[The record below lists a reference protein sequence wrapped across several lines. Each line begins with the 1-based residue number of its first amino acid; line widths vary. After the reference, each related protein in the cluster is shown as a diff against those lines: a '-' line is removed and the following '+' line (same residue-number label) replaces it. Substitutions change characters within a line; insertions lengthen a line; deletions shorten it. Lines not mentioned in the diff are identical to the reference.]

1 MTTNDAVHFGPRLI
15 GSPTGSLRAAV
26 LVKPNRSI
34 ERAKPRIGEPGVVY
48 ERALE
53 QHGVLVKTLRYYGVE
68 AVVLEPHGEDSYE
81 SAVADAA
88 VAFEDG
94 AVLMRPTP
102 MGRRAEA
109 DRTEAEFARL
119 DVPLAGHIAAPGL
132 LDGSDVL
139 LVGQTAF
146 VGAGR
151 RGNALGRAGFATVA
165 RAHGYRVV
173 DVPLAGDVP
182 ALCAVAGAIADDTV
196 VLAADKTDPQAFAG
210 FKTIVLERGEELGA
224 GVLCLGDRHVL
235 ANLRFRTALSAMRR
249 AGVTVDAIDL
259 YDFCK
264 AGITPAMLVLSLKRD

>member
-1 MTTNDAVHFGPRLI
+1 MTTKEAAHFGPRLI

-68 AVVLEPHGEDSYE
+68 TIVFEPHGEDAYE
-81 SAVADAA
+81 SAVSDAA

-94 AVLMRPTP
+94 AMLMRPTP

-109 DRTEAEFARL
+109 DRTEAEFAQL
-119 DVPLAGHIAAPGL
+119 DVPLAGHIVAPGL

-139 LVGQTAF
+139 MVGKTAF
-146 VGAGR
+146 VGSGR
-151 RGNALGRAGFATVA
+151 RGNALGRAGFSTVA

-173 DVPLAGDVP
+173 EVSLADDAP
-182 ALCAVAGAIADDTV
+182 ALCAVAGAIDDATV
-196 VLAADKTDPQAFAG
+196 VLAADKVDPHAFAG
-210 FKTIVLERGEELGA
+210 LETIVLDRGEELGA

-235 ANLRFRTALSAMRR
+235 ANVRFRTSLSAMRR

-264 AGITPAMLVLSLKRD
+264 AGITPAMLVLALKRD

>member
-68 AVVLEPHGEDSYE
+68 TVVLEPHGEDSYE

-151 RGNALGRAGFATVA
+151 RGNALGRAGFAAVA

-210 FKTIVLERGEELGA
+210 FKTIVLDRGEELGA

-264 AGITPAMLVLSLKRD
+264 AGITPAMLVLALKRD

>member
-1 MTTNDAVHFGPRLI
+1 MTTKEAPHFGPRLI
-15 GSPTGSLRAAV
+15 GSPTGSLRSAL

-53 QHGVLVKTLRYYGVE
+53 QHAVLAKTLRYYGVE
-68 AVVLEPHGEDSYE
+68 TVELEPHGEDAYE

-94 AVLMRPTP
+94 AMLMRPTP

-119 DVPLAGHIAAPGL
+119 DVPLAGHVVAPGL
-132 LDGSDVL
+132 LDGGDVL
-139 LVGQTAF
+139 LIGKTAF

-151 RGNALGRAGFATVA
+151 RGNALGRAGFSSVA

-173 DVPLAGDVP
+173 EVPLADDAP
-182 ALCAVAGAIADDTV
+182 ALCAVAGAIAADAV
-196 VLAADKTDPQAFAG
+196 VL
-210 FKTIVLERGEELGA
+210 
-224 GVLCLGDRHVL
+224 
-235 ANLRFRTALSAMRR
+235 
-249 AGVTVDAIDL
+249 
-259 YDFCK
+259 
-264 AGITPAMLVLSLKRD
+264 

>member
-1 MTTNDAVHFGPRLI
+1 MTTKEAPHFGPRLI
-15 GSPTGSLRAAV
+15 GSPTGSLRSAL

-53 QHGVLVKTLRYYGVE
+53 QHAVLAKTLRYYGVE
-68 AVVLEPHGEDSYE
+68 TVELEPHGEDAYE

-94 AVLMRPTP
+94 AMLMRPTP

-119 DVPLAGHIAAPGL
+119 DVPLAGHVVAPGL
-132 LDGSDVL
+132 LDGGDVL
-139 LVGQTAF
+139 LIGKTAF

-151 RGNALGRAGFATVA
+151 RGNALGRAGFSSVA

-173 DVPLAGDVP
+173 EVPLADDAP
-182 ALCAVAGAIADDTV
+182 ALCAVAGAIAADAV
-196 VLAADKTDPQAFAG
+196 VLAADKVDPQAFAG

-235 ANLRFRTALSAMRR
+235 ANLRFRTALSTMRR

-264 AGITPAMLVLSLKRD
+264 IGITPAMLVLARKRD